1 MDALDVL
8 DVGAEVGRVVDLVLE
23 KNAGDFVWGDLAW
36 FNRVVG
42 GVEEVVLERARGDC
56 ELQVSAGFEVGVADC
71 AAPELQGIGRHGV
84 FGGGFFV
91 FAVGG
96 LV

>member
-1 MDALDVL
+1 VDALDVL
-8 DVGAEVGRVVDLVLE
+8 DVGAEVGRMIDLVLE
-23 KNAGDFVWGDLAW
+23 EDARNFVWGNLAW
-36 FNRVVG
+36 LNRVVG

-56 ELQVSAGFEVGVADC
+56 ELQVSACFEVGIADC
-71 AAPELQGIGRHGV
+71 AAPELEGIGRHGI

-91 FAVGG
+91 LAVGG

>member
-23 KNAGDFVWGDLAW
+23 EDAGDFVCRDLAW
-36 FNRVVG
+36 LNRVVG
-42 GVEEVVLERARGDC
+42 GVEEVVLERARGNG
-56 ELQVSAGFEVGVADC
+56 ELQVSAGLEVGVADC
-71 AAPELQGIGRHGV
+71 AAPELQGIGRHRV

-91 FAVGG
+91 LAVSG